1 MKKEILLSLLA
12 ITAMLSLPACDKEQE
27 KTAEVQTINVL
38 APKDVMFEAASTKG
52 ASVRDG
58 SSLVFNWTAGDI
70 IGVFPD
76 DGDQLQLPIPA
87 AKGSTSATF
96 DVGGRALK
104 NDASY
109 AAYYPFSGVYHKVN
123 EAIVMDYTGQ
133 VQDGNGS
140 FAHISAYDF
149 LASAKVSPKNNAVTL
164 QMVRQGSILCMDIPV
179 PQPEE
184 VKSLVISCE
193 EAIFVEKATLDI
205 SGNTPVVT
213 PVKMTDKLTLMF
225 VNIKTTAANET
236 VRVYMA
242 VQPVDFS
249 AKTVTVTIAVGDK
262 KYWAPVTPIAIE
274 RGKAAVLRF
283 SDEFKDNSVV
293 SNPTA
298 TITDFEFD
306 GEVTT

>member
-76 DGDQLQLPIPA
+76 DGDQLQLPITA

-149 LASAKVSPKNNAVTL
+149 LASGKAAPKNNALTF
-164 QMVRQGSILCMDIPV
+164 QMVRQGSLFCIDIMV
-179 PQPEE
+179 PKPEE
-184 VKSLVISCE
+184 VKSLTISCD

-205 SGNTPVVT
+205 SGNNPVVT
-213 PVKMTDKLTLMF
+213 PIQMTDKLTLTF
-225 VNIKTTAANET
+225 VNTTTTAANQT
-236 VRVYMA
+236 VRAYIA
-242 VQPVDFS
+242 IQPVDFS
-249 AKTVTVTIAVGDK
+249 KKTVTVKFVTSDH
-262 KYWAPVTPIAIE
+262 KYSAPVAPGAVE
-274 RGKAAVLRF
+274 RGKAAALRF
-283 SDEFKDNSVV
+283 SEDFKDDTVV
-293 SNPTA
+293 SNPSA
-298 TITDFEFD
+298 TISDFEFD

>member
-12 ITAMLSLPACDKEQE
+12 IALLPLPACDKEQE

-52 ASVRDG
+52 TSVRDG
-58 SSLVFNWTAGDI
+58 SAFVFNWTAGDI
-70 IGVFPD
+70 LGVFPD
-76 DGDQLQLPIPA
+76 EGNQLELPITA
-87 AKGSTSATF
+87 AQGSASATF

-109 AAYYPFSGVYHKVN
+109 AAYYPFSKDYHSVN
-123 EAIVMDYTGQ
+123 DAIVMDYNGQ

-149 LASAKVSPKNNAVTL
+149 LASAKVSPKNNAVTF
-164 QMVRQGSILCMDIPV
+164 QMVRQGSILYIDILV
-179 PQPEE
+179 PQAGEL
-184 VKSLVISCE
+184 KSLTISCKD
-193 EAIFVEKATLDI
+193 AIFIEKAALDI

-213 PVKMTDKLTLMF
+213 PISMTDKLTLTF
-225 VNIKTTAANET
+225 ANITTTAENET
-236 VRVYMA
+236 VRAYMA

-249 AKTVTVTIAVGDK
+249 QKSVTATIYVGGK
-262 KYWAPVTPIAIE
+262 KYWAPVTSRAVE
-274 RGKAAVLRF
+274 RGKAAFLRF
-283 SDEFKDNSVV
+283 SDAFNDESVV
-293 SNPTA
+293 ANPTA

>member
-1 MKKEILLSLLA
+1 MLA
-12 ITAMLSLPACDKEQE
+12 IALLPLPACDKEQE

-52 ASVRDG
+52 TSVRDG
-58 SSLVFNWTAGDI
+58 SAFVFNWTAGDI
-70 IGVFPD
+70 LGVFPD
-76 DGDQLQLPIPA
+76 EGNQLELPITA
-87 AKGSTSATF
+87 AQGSASATF

-109 AAYYPFSGVYHKVN
+109 AAYYPFSKDYHSVN
-123 EAIVMDYTGQ
+123 DAIVMDYNGQ

-149 LASAKVSPKNNAVTL
+149 LASAKVSPKNNAVTF
-164 QMVRQGSILCMDIPV
+164 QMVRQGSILYIDILV
-179 PQPEE
+179 PQAGEL
-184 VKSLVISCE
+184 KSLTISCKD
-193 EAIFVEKATLDI
+193 AIFIEKAALDI

-213 PVKMTDKLTLMF
+213 PISMTDKLTLTF
-225 VNIKTTAANET
+225 ANITTTAENET
-236 VRVYMA
+236 VRAYMA

-249 AKTVTVTIAVGDK
+249 QKSVTATIYVGGK
-262 KYWAPVTPIAIE
+262 KYWAPVTSRAVE
-274 RGKAAVLRF
+274 RGKAAFLRF
-283 SDEFKDNSVV
+283 SDAFNDESVV
-293 SNPTA
+293 ANPTA